1 MKNIIMLILF
11 WFCSTVLV
19 KGQIRKE
26 ISQKRA
32 NDVFASDTSKVNF
45 SQNKTSKNQKA
56 TINLYKI
63 ISHKRDTTFVDT
75 TLSIKKE
82 YKFNY
87 LRKDNFGLM
96 PFANM
101 GQTYN
106 TLSHNIKDNN
116 LMPSIGAK
124 AKHFN
129 YMEIEDINYYQVPT
143 PLTELFYKSAFQQGQ
158 VLDAFF
164 TVNTSKQFNFSIAYK
179 GMRSLGK
186 YQHILASTGNF
197 RITTSFKSKNERY
210 VANVHIVT
218 QDILNQENGGLQDDN
233 IEFFESGVESF
244 LDRGVLEVNFQDA
257 ENLLKGKRFYLNH
270 SYDIISKTDS
280 TSNNNLKIEHVV
292 NLDDKFYQFDQ
303 STSNT
308 FFGDA
313 FKSRNLRDKSTLENF
328 YNQLKVNY
336 SNNVVGD
343 VQFNVSHNNYNYGY
357 DKLVFINGNEITNRL
372 KGDIFSLGGKYRK
385 QINKF
390 LVKGEFGL
398 NVSGDFEGNFIN
410 GEASYMLNKDIE
422 AQFQVSKSSRAPNY
436 NTLLYQSNYSN
447 YNWQNNF
454 NNIETFQLAFNVKS
468 DKYLNLD
475 IDFSTIDD
483 YVYFSKDEISNLVK
497 PFQNDNKS
505 ISYLRVKLGKSI
517 TYKKFTLDNDIM
529 YQNSSDQN
537 EVFNVPE
544 FITRN
549 TLYYSNHL
557 FKKAMFLQTG
567 ITLNYFTEYNMNAY
581 DPLLAEFYIQNET
594 KFGGFPMLDFF
605 INAKIRQTRIFLKAE
620 HFNSS
625 FTGYNYYSAPNHPYR
640 DFTVRFGIVW
650 NFFL

>member
-1 MKNIIMLILF
+1 MSILD
-11 WFCSTVLV
+11 SSSV
-19 KGQIRKE
+19 
-26 ISQKRA
+26 
-32 NDVFASDTSKVNF
+32 ASRRTSN
-45 SQNKTSKNQKA
+45 NKTQNTKA
-56 TINLYKI
+56 TIDLYKI
-63 ISHKRDTTFVDT
+63 ISHERDTTIVDT

-106 TLSHNIKDNN
+106 TLSYNIRDNN

-129 YMEIEDINYYQVPT
+129 YMEVEDINYYQVPT

-210 VANVHIVT
+210 VANAHMVT
-218 QDILNQENGGLQDDN
+218 QDILNQENGGLTDEN
-233 IEFFESGVESF
+233 VEFFESGEESF
-244 LDRGVLEVNFQDA
+244 LDRGVLEVSFQDA

-270 SYDIISKTDS
+270 SYDIITKTDS
-280 TSNNNLKIEHVV
+280 TSNNKLKIEHVV

-313 FKSRNLRDKSTLENF
+313 FKSTNLRDKSTLENF
-328 YNQLKVNY
+328 YNQLKLNY
-336 SNNVVGD
+336 SNNVVGN

-357 DKLVFINGNEITNRL
+357 DKLVFIDGNEITNRL
-372 KGDIFSLGGKYRK
+372 KGNIFSLGGKYKK

-390 LVKGEFGL
+390 LVIGEFGI

-410 GEASYMLNKDIE
+410 AEASYVLNKDIE
-422 AQFQVSKSSRAPNY
+422 AQFQVNKSSKAPNY
-436 NTLLYQSNYSN
+436 NTLLYQSNYTN

-454 NNIETFQLAFNVKS
+454 NNIETFQFGLKVKS
-468 DKYLNLD
+468 NKYLNLD

-483 YVYFSKDEISNLVK
+483 YIYFSKDDVTSTVK
-497 PFQNDNKS
+497 PFQNNNES
-505 ISYLRVKLGKSI
+505 ISYLRVKIGKSI
-517 TYKKFTLDNDIM
+517 TYKKFTLVNNIM

-537 EVFNVPE
+537 SVFNVPE

-581 DPLLAEFYIQNET
+581 DPLLAEFYVQNET